1 MQDETFDGSILE
13 WASKN
18 AKTLLSIIYGGADS
32 RANKS
37 MIQAGHPNI
46 YLAEPNGS
54 LIPNEERSKK
64 LAEQIASTTVEKVT
78 KGEAQTVKV
87 TVGGNGVTVTKAT
100 LKGATTKDLVVKD
113 GKVDFSEKLAD
124 GSYTLEF
131 EATGN
136 GTVTAVVNIDGKEA
150 GKKAVEIKSTAGS
163 NGASN
168 AKEDKLQPSKLGTT
182 NQEVKPEA
190 VKVAKVTLKTTEP
203 KVGNV
208 EAKAHEI
215 GVSSEVHPVDV
226 AKKAVVKQS
235 TPSLPLTGT
244 TASVALVMA
253 GMGALVLAGATL
265 KKKEN

>member
-1 MQDETFDGSILE
+1 M
-13 WASKN
+13 K
-18 AKTLLSIIYGGADS
+18 
-32 RANKS
+32 
-37 MIQAGHPNI
+37 
-46 YLAEPNGS
+46 
-54 LIPNEERSKK
+54 
-64 LAEQIASTTVEKVT
+64 
-78 KGEAQTVKV
+78 
-87 TVGGNGVTVTKAT
+87 
-100 LKGATTKDLVVKD
+100 
-113 GKVDFSEKLAD
+113 
-124 GSYTLEF
+124 
-131 EATGN
+131 
-136 GTVTAVVNIDGKEA
+136 
-150 GKKAVEIKSTAGS
+150 
-163 NGASN
+163 SN